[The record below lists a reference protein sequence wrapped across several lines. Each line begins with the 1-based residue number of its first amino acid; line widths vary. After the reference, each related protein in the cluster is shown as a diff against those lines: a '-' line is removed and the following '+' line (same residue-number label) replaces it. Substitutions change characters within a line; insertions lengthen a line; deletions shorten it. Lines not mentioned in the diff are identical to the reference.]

1 MFNLKRSAIA
11 LSTVVTVGLVAV
23 VALSSS
29 ASGQAALRQATS
41 KLSVTAQAAG
51 GGGGA
56 GIDNITFAPNSS
68 LVAKLA
74 VNVTVS
80 YICQPVFDP
89 TTGGED
95 IIMGSQVFVSLQERT
110 GGKTVA
116 NGSGVAF
123 GTAVCDE
130 FLTPT
135 PTVNTMTV
143 LVQPDAFASNSVPF
157 KNGSALASAQIIAC
171 PTSFN
176 SSGFPP
182 PCDFGSA
189 GPTIISIK

>member
-1 MFNLKRSAIA
+1 LFNLKRSAIA
-11 LSTVVTVGLVAV
+11 LSTVLTVGLVAV

-29 ASGQAALRQATS
+29 ASGQAALRQAS
-41 KLSVTAQAAG
+41 GKLSVTAEAAG

-89 TTGGED
+89 TTGGVD

-130 FLTPT
+130 FLIPT

-143 LVQPDAFASNSVPF
+143 LVQPNAFGSNSVPF
-157 KNGSALASAQIIAC
+157 KNGSALANAQIIAC